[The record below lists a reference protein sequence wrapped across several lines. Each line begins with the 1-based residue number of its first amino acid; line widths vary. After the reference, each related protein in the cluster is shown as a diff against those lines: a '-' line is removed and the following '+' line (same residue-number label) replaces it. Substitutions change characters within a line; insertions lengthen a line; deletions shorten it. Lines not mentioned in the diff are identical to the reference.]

1 MLALLPAALLAGSSM
16 LENAISEAAKKD
28 DAAAIS
34 EIQALFAQGNGHPGA
49 ECRYTLLD
57 YPSRPRA
64 AARVFLKPIARR
76 NHVFT

>member
-1 MLALLPAALLAGSSM
+1 MSD
-16 LENAISEAAKKD
+16 EAISQAVKKD

-34 EIQALFAQGNGHPGA
+34 ETQALLAQGNGHPGA
-49 ECRYTLLD
+49 ECRYTILD

-64 AARVFLKPIARR
+64 EARVFLKPIARR